1 MKRYV
6 VENQHLSAYAEDHAY
21 VPYPTSAC
29 RHGLCP
35 WGSILRSF
43 YVLKHGLEGT
53 LLKDLK
59 IVGGI
64 NGMMSIRLKTGGKY
78 FKSANLESIFRN
90 DMKKL
95 LYSN

>member
-1 MKRYV
+1 
-6 VENQHLSAYAEDHAY
+6 
-21 VPYPTSAC
+21 
-29 RHGLCP
+29 
-35 WGSILRSF
+35 
-43 YVLKHGLEGT
+43 LEGT
-53 LLKDLK
+53 LIKDLK